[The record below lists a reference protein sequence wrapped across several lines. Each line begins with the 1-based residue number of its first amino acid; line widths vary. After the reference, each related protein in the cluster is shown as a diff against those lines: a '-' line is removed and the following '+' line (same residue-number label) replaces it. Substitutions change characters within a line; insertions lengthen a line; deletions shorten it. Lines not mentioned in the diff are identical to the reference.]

1 MSIVFATVA
10 LGTIGALIY
19 KDNVVDNSIDVK
31 SSVNGKTYKVLNTG
45 DIIAAADTLA
55 VLENKARDF
64 VDKASKAYPSETQI
78 KRIMKYW
85 TGTLSEIPQSETIA
99 YALEKKD
106 VFICVRDSA
115 GNIQDIDDLFFV
127 LLHELSHIQNDT
139 YGHDDK
145 FWKQFKKTLEIANKL
160 GSLPYKDYDNYNVM
174 VCGKVISSNPMT
186 CVSRGECFS
195 EILKP
200 IRPI

>member
-1 MSIVFATVA
+1 MSFVFATIA
-10 LGTIGALIY
+10 LGTLGALVY
-19 KDNVVDNSIDVK
+19 KDKIVDNYIDVK
-31 SSVNGKTYKVLNTG
+31 SSVNGKTYRVINTG
-45 DIIAAADTLA
+45 DVLAVADTLA
-55 VLENKARDF
+55 ILEDRARDF
-64 VDKASKAYPSETQI
+64 VTRASKAYPLETQI

-85 TGTLSEIPQSETIA
+85 TGTLTEIPQTETIA

-106 VFICVRDSA
+106 VFICVRDSV

-139 YGHDDK
+139 YGHDDM
-145 FWKQFKKTLEIANKL
+145 FWKQFKKTLEIANRL

-174 VCGKVISSNPMT
+174 VCGKVITSNPMT

-195 EILKP
+195 ELKTL
-200 IRPI
+200 RPL